1 MANQENPTET
11 LFTSADG
18 SKYNIDK
25 LTYPLDLV
33 GNYSEYGE
41 SMILFNI
48 NVLEESKLGKGPEDT
63 FVKDFTPSY
72 RGELI
77 GAAYST
83 ARVTAT
89 AIASGAITG
98 AGVSSFAGENA
109 FGGAALGAGV
119 NAVAGATVLPKSG
132 KFTRPVKRL
141 KTAIALHMPN
151 QLQIRYGMNWQDKEM
166 LTETAAVEATNMATL
181 AGGIAGGAIAK
192 GLGNSPAA
200 GAAIGA
206 GIGATVANPTVT
218 AALALQSV
226 PGGEFM
232 QAGSGVAVN
241 PKKEQTFKGVD
252 FRTFNINYEFY
263 PRDADEARNVL
274 NIIYQFKYHMHPE
287 YKDGTTFLFVYPS
300 EFDVFYYKGKGLNKS
315 IHKHTSCVLADMTV
329 NYTPNGQFATFAD
342 GTPTQINIQLTFRE
356 LGVLTKDKIKEGL

>member
-48 NVLEESKLGKGPEDT
+48 NVLEESKLGKSAEEP
-63 FVKDFTPSY
+63 FVQDFTPSF

-77 GAAYST
+77 ATAYSSARVLATTTLAGAA
-83 ARVTAT
+83 
-89 AIASGAITG
+89 TG
-98 AGVSSFAGENA
+98 GGVSSFAGENKV
-109 FGGAALGAGV
+109 GGAVLGAGV

-166 LTETAAVEATNMATL
+166 LTETAAVESTNLATMA
-181 AGGIAGGAIAK
+181 GAITGGVIAK
-192 GLGNSPAA
+192 KMGNSVAA
-200 GAAIGA
+200 GATIGA
-206 GIGATVANPTVT
+206 GLAATATNPTVT
-218 AALALQSV
+218 AALALQNL

-232 QAGSGVAVN
+232 QAGSGMAVN

-252 FRTFNINYEFY
+252 FRTFNINYEFF
-263 PRDADEARNVL
+263 PRDKQEALNVL

>member
-18 SKYNIDK
+18 SKYNIDQ
-25 LTYPLDLV
+25 LTYPLDLI

-48 NVLEESKLGKGPEDT
+48 NVLEESKLGKGPEET
-63 FVKDFTPSY
+63 FVKDFTPSF

-77 GAAYST
+77 GANYDNL
-83 ARVTAT
+83 R
-89 AIASGAITG
+89 
-98 AGVSSFAGENA
+98 
-109 FGGAALGAGV
+109 ALGAYVVAGAATGGTVGSLAGGNAAGSALLGGGV
-119 NAVAGATVLPKSG
+119 NAVAGISVLPKSG

-166 LTETAAVEATNMATL
+166 LTETAMIEAANLTTL
-181 AGGIAGGAIAK
+181 AGALAGGAVAK
-192 GLGNSPAA
+192 GMGNSVAS

-206 GIGATVANPTVT
+206 GIGATIANPTVT
-218 AALALQSV
+218 AALALQST
-226 PGGEFM
+226 PGGEAM
-232 QAGSGVAVN
+232 QAGTGIAVN

-263 PRDADEARNVL
+263 PRDEDEARNVL

-329 NYTPNGQFATFAD
+329 NYTPNGQFATFKD
-342 GTPTQINIQLTFRE
+342 GTPTQINIQLSFRE

>member
-1 MANQENPTET
+1 MANQKNPTET

-48 NVLEESKLGKGPEDT
+48 NVLEESKLGKGPKET
-63 FVKDFTPSY
+63 FVRDFTPSVQS
-72 RGELI
+72 ELR
-77 GAAYST
+77 AANYDNL
-83 ARVTAT
+83 R
-89 AIASGAITG
+89 
-98 AGVSSFAGENA
+98 
-109 FGGAALGAGV
+109 ALGAFAAAGAATGGTVGSLAGGNAAGSALLGGGV
-119 NAVAGATVLPKSG
+119 NAVAGLEVLPQSG

-151 QLQIRYGMNWQDKEM
+151 QLQIRYGMNWTDKEM
-166 LTETAAVEATNMATL
+166 ITETAMIEAANLTTL
-181 AGGIAGGAIAK
+181 AGAIAGGAVAK
-192 GLGNSPAA
+192 GLGNSTAR

-206 GIGATVANPTVT
+206 GIGATIANPTVT

-226 PGGEFM
+226 PGGELM
-232 QAGSGVAVN
+232 QAGTGIAVN

-300 EFDVFYYKGKGLNKS
+300 EFDVFYYKGKGLNKA
-315 IHKHTSCVLADMTV
+315 IHKHTSCVLADMTI
-329 NYTPNGQFATFAD
+329 NYTPNGQFASFAD